1 MKDDFRDRKGFC
13 RTVSQQDIDL
23 IRVEAENIESPDD
36 KVYLLKSLYKYIDL
50 VEAALEMLDDPKT
63 ALKVKQKKSE
73 LLRLQENLQETR
85 EYIMRYR
92 IQPEQYGL
100 FIKYPRGF
108 EG

>member
-1 MKDDFRDRKGFC
+1 MKDSFLDRNGFC
-13 RTVSQQDIDL
+13 KTVTQQDIDL

-36 KVYLLKSLYKYIDL
+36 KVYLLKSLYRYIDL
-50 VEAALEMLDDPKT
+50 VEAALDMLDDPKT
-63 ALKVKQKKSE
+63 ASKVQQKKSE
-73 LLRLQENLQETR
+73 LMRLQEDLQETR
-85 EYIMRYR
+85 KYIMNYR